1 MTLQPASSAGA
12 PHAATLTSLF
22 ADWAAMYADLP
33 ALSRKVDGVFTPLT
47 YAELDRRASRLTLA
61 LARELG
67 VARGELVA
75 LVCNNRPEW
84 MVCSLAIHMLGAVDV
99 PRASDT
105 PPDILAA
112 ILGHAQPAVAILEN
126 VAQLEKARASLPLLR
141 AAVLVDAPP
150 GATAPPVDGDT
161 CALCTLDELL
171 ARGEAAWED
180 GGAEEVERRRAAVA
194 PEDLATVIY
203 TSGTT
208 GTPKGVALTH
218 ANYLLNIREIPKLLE
233 TEREPV
239 LSILQPWHAYER
251 QVQLMC
257 LSLGCCLHYGSVL
270 TLRSDLRAV
279 RPVVMPTVPEL
290 WVTLYK
296 GVFQKID
303 AETPAKR
310 RLARWLIA
318 RALSSAAAR
327 RVLSGREPLARRP
340 GSVVRA
346 GRHAWALARA
356 GALAPFHVLAD
367 RLVFR
372 EVRAGLGGRLRFPVV
387 GGGPLPDAVDE
398 FFDAARLPLLEGYG
412 MTEAIVVMAMREP
425 RHRVLKTTGHIIHG
439 MEHRLVAEDGR
450 ACRPG
455 ESGRLLV
462 RGPNVMQGYYK
473 DPERTAEV
481 LSADGWLN
489 TGDLARVHADGSL
502 RVLGRLDDTVV
513 LTSGKNVNAPYLE
526 NELRAS
532 EWIDRAVVI
541 GAGRPYV
548 TAFIA
553 PSRSHLEELGRSLG
567 LPAAEPASLVRDERV
582 VEHYRALVTR
592 LSADSSRFEPYERVQ
607 RVRLWLE
614 EFRIGR
620 ELSQTLKLRRQEFSR
635 LYAREIDELYE
646 G

>member
-1 MTLQPASSAGA
+1 
-12 PHAATLTSLF
+12 LTALF
-22 ADWAAMYADLP
+22 AEWADTYADQP
-33 ALSRKVDGVFTPLT
+33 ALSRKVDGVFTPIT
-47 YAELDRRASRLTLA
+47 YAELDRRARHLALA
-61 LARELG
+61 LARVVG
-67 VARGELVA
+67 VEKGELVA

-112 ILGHAQPAVAILEN
+112 ILGHAEPAVAILEN
-126 VAQLEKARASLPLLR
+126 TAQLEKARSSLPRLR
-141 AAVLVDAPP
+141 AAVLVDAPQGAP
-150 GATAPPVDGDT
+150 GSEGDS
-161 CALCTLDELL
+161 CVICTLDELL
-171 ARGEAAWED
+171 ARGASVWGD
-180 GGAEEVERRRAAVA
+180 GGAEEVERRRAAVV
-194 PEDLATVIY
+194 PEDLATIIY

-218 ANYLLNIREIPKLLE
+218 ANYLLNIREIPQLLE
-233 TEREPV
+233 SDREPV

-251 QVQLMC
+251 QVQLVY
-257 LSLGCCLHYGSVL
+257 LSLGCCMHYGSVL
-270 TLRSDLRAV
+270 TLRSDLKAV
-279 RPVVMPTVPEL
+279 RPVIMATVPEL

-310 RLARWLIA
+310 RLARWLVA
-318 RALSSAAAR
+318 RSLSSAHAR
-327 RVLSGREPLARRP
+327 RVLSGREPVGRP
-340 GSVVRA
+340 PGPA
-346 GRHAWALARA
+346 GRAARYAWAVACA
-356 GALAPFHVLAD
+356 GALAPFHALAD

-372 EVRAGLGGRLRFPVV
+372 EVRAGLGGRLRHPVV

-412 MTEAIVVMAMREP
+412 MTEAIVVMAFREP
-425 RHRVLKTTGHIIHG
+425 HHRVLKTTGHIIHG
-439 MEHRLVAEDGR
+439 MEHRLVREDGR

-473 DPERTAEV
+473 DQERTAEV
-481 LSADGWLN
+481 ISADGWLD

-541 GAGRPYV
+541 GAGKPYV
-548 TAFIA
+548 AAFVA
-553 PSRSHLEELGRSLG
+553 PSRTHLEGLGRSLG
-567 LPAAEPASLVRDERV
+567 LPAAEPSALIEDERV
-582 VEHYRALVTR
+582 LEHYRDLVTR
-592 LSADSSRFEPYERVQ
+592 ISADAGRFEPYERVQ

-646 G
+646 E